1 MGRIDEVFKKL
12 VELYNGNGVTTM
24 DIATELELS
33 RANVSND
40 LNRLCEE
47 GRVIK
52 KSGKPV
58 LYTPV
63 KVEEVKENKSKKK
76 EVKLNTLDEF
86 ASINKSLY
94 SAVEQAKAS
103 ILYPPNGMNMLILG
117 ETGVGKSMFVS
128 LIHKYAIEMKRFSKN
143 SPLIIFNCADYANNP
158 QLLLGQLFGCK
169 RGAYTGA
176 DTDKAGLIEKADGG
190 ILFLDEVHRLP
201 SEGQE
206 MLFTFMDKSIY
217 RRLGETDIERYS
229 KVLIIC
235 ATTEKP
241 DEVLLKTFT
250 RRIPMYVNIP
260 SLAERTIEERFTL
273 INTFMK
279 DESARLDKEIKV
291 SMNSIK
297 ALISYDCE
305 ANIGQ
310 LKVDIQLICA
320 KAYAEYVSGVKDEIK
335 VNSLDLPVYIRKGLY
350 KEIEHRQ
357 LWNKLIDINK
367 KYCIFSNEND
377 EVIFEGDKDETNIY
391 ELIEAKY
398 HQLKEKGVDDN
409 KVKEAMNIDIDN
421 YFEKYMQKLQKNFN
435 STFDISQLEG
445 FIKSD
450 IRRVILEVINFS
462 EDRLNRKLSEKVC
475 YGMAVH
481 INNSIERI
489 KSNKKIT
496 NPQLNKIR
504 VENNNEFNI
513 ALDILKIIERALDIT
528 MPIDEA
534 GFLAIFLTY
543 DNEFYKKEPKEVKV
557 MVIAHGESTATSMVN
572 ATNKLLGSDYAIG
585 INAPIEESPQKVL
598 DRVKNYIV
606 NNNIKSDILLLVDMG
621 SLTTFAK
628 ELEAEFNIY
637 VRVVP
642 LVSTLHVL
650 EATRKAMLGYELD
663 EILQEMLKVNELYIT
678 DYEYNEEVIVKDKIK
693 KLAIL
698 SICSTG
704 DGGAKTIINLLEN
717 NLNYDD
723 NVVEIIPMN
732 LIGKENIEKRIR
744 RLTKEY
750 KIISIISTFDIDFDV
765 MQLSL
770 QDIFVGE
777 GMSLI
782 QKEID
787 IETTYIRM
795 EETLKSHLKNVKGES
810 ILRNIKVFN
819 ETVQERLNIKIN
831 TNVLIGVTLH
841 IACMIDRLK
850 DGLKAEEFY
859 LKNEFIEEHKKVFD
873 IVKIELNK
881 LKDKYYLGLNIE
893 VDENEVCYVTKF
905 LLNNY

>member
-1 MGRIDEVFKKL
+1 MGRRDEVFKKL
-12 VELYNGNGVTTM
+12 VELNKGNGVTTI
-24 DIATELELS
+24 DIATKLGLS

-52 KSGKPV
+52 KAGKPV
-58 LYTPV
+58 LYTPI
-63 KVEEVKENKSKKK
+63 KIKEIKENNKTK
-76 EVKLNTLDEF
+76 VKFNILDQF

-103 ILYPPNGMNMLILG
+103 ILYPPNGINMMILG
-117 ETGVGKSMFVS
+117 QTGVGKSMFVS
-128 LIHKYAIEMKRFSKN
+128 LIHKYAIEMKQFNKN
-143 SPLIIFNCADYANNP
+143 SPLITFNCADYANNP

-176 DTDKAGLIEKADGG
+176 DKDKVGLIEKADSG

-206 MLFTFMDKSIY
+206 MLFTFMDKGIY
-217 RRLGETDIERYS
+217 RRLGETDVERHS

-235 ATTEKP
+235 ATTEQP
-241 DEVLLKTFT
+241 EDVLLKTFT
-250 RRIPMYVNIP
+250 RRIPMYINIP
-260 SLAERTIEERFTL
+260 SLSERTIEERFNL

-279 DESARLDKEIKV
+279 DESARLNKEIKV

-335 VNSLDLPVYIRKGLY
+335 VNSLDLPLYIRKGLY

-367 KYCIFSNEND
+367 KYCVFSNEND
-377 EVIFEGDKDETNIY
+377 EAIFEDDNDETNIY
-391 ELIEAKY
+391 DLIEAKY
-398 HQLKEKGVDDN
+398 HQLKEKGIDDN
-409 KVKEAMNIDIDN
+409 KVKEAMNVDIDN
-421 YFEKYMQKLQKNFN
+421 YFKKYIQKLQNSFN
-435 STFDISQLEG
+435 SKFDIWQLEG

-475 YGMAVH
+475 YGIALH

-489 KSNKKIT
+489 KANKKIT

-504 VENNNEFNI
+504 IENNNEFNI
-513 ALDILKIIERALDIT
+513 ALDILKIIERSLDIT

-534 GFLAIFLTY
+534 GFLTIFLIY
-543 DNEFYKKEPKEVKV
+543 DNEYDKNESNEVKV
-557 MVIAHGESTATSMVN
+557 IVIAHGESTATSMVN
-572 ATNKLLGSDYAIG
+572 TTNKLLGNDYAIG
-585 INAPIEESPQKVL
+585 INAPIEESPEKVL
-598 DRVKNYIV
+598 DRVKKYIL
-606 NNNIKSDILLLVDMG
+606 NNNIKSNILLLVDMG
-621 SLTTFAK
+621 SLTTFGK
-628 ELEAEFNIY
+628 ELEVQFSIE
-637 VRVVP
+637 VRVIP

-650 EATRKAMLGYELD
+650 EATRKAVLGYELD
-663 EILQEMLKVNELYIT
+663 EILQEVLKVNELYIS
-678 DYEYNEEVIVKDKIK
+678 DYEYNEGIVVKDKIK

-717 NLNYDD
+717 NLNYDE

-765 MQLSL
+765 MQFSL
-770 QDIFVGE
+770 QDIFSGE
-777 GMSLI
+777 SLSII

-787 IETTYIRM
+787 IETTYIKM
-795 EETLKSHLKNVKGES
+795 EETLKSHLKNIDAES

-819 ETVQERLNIKIN
+819 ETIQERLNIKIN
-831 TNVLIGVTLH
+831 TNILIGATLH
-841 IACMIDRLK
+841 IACMMDRFK

-859 LKNEFIEEHKKVFD
+859 LKNGFIEENKKMFD
-873 IVKIELNK
+873 IVSMELNK
-881 LKDKYYLGLNIE
+881 LKDRYYSGLNIE
-893 VDENEVCYVTKF
+893 IDENEVCYVTRF